1 MFINISIDIV
11 VMGGPCRRGLGRGCC
26 NNVYP
31 GSMEMRRGMG
41 FGVRRGDFRFL
52 VLIALA
58 EKPMHG
64 YALIQQI
71 GATYQHPVS
80 AGLIYPTL
88 QELGDMGYVS
98 SEETDGK
105 KVYSLT
111 PDGRK
116 HLEDNF
122 EVVDRLKAGR
132 IYAERVSRFA
142 FMGDIRD
149 MQAMVLMNE
158 DSLDDGKLERIQG
171 ILSDAKKRMASVV
184 FE

>member
-1 MFINISIDIV
+1 
-11 VMGGPCRRGLGRGCC
+11 MG
-26 NNVYP
+26 
-31 GSMEMRRGMG
+31 RGMG

-71 GATYQHPVS
+71 GATYQRPVS
-80 AGLIYPTL
+80 AGLIYPML

-98 SEETDGK
+98 SEETEGK

-111 PDGRK
+111 SEGRK
-116 HLEDNF
+116 HLEDNV
-122 EVVDRLKAGR
+122 EVVDRLSAGR
-132 IYAERVSRFA
+132 VYAERVGRFA
-142 FMGDIRD
+142 FMGDLRD

-158 DSLDDGKLERIQG
+158 KSIDDDKLERIQG
-171 ILSDAKKRMASVV
+171 ILSDAKKKMASVV

>member
-1 MFINISIDIV
+1 
-11 VMGGPCRRGLGRGCC
+11 
-26 NNVYP
+26 
-31 GSMEMRRGMG
+31 METRRGMG

-52 VLIALA
+52 VLITLA

-64 YALIQQI
+64 YALMQQI
-71 GATYQHPVS
+71 GATYQRPVS

-98 SEETDGK
+98 SEETEGK

-111 PDGRK
+111 PEGRK

-122 EVVDRLKAGR
+122 EVVNRLKAGR

-142 FMGDIRD
+142 FIGDIRD

-171 ILSDAKKRMASVV
+171 ILSDAKKRMASIV

>member
-1 MFINISIDIV
+1 MC
-11 VMGGPCRRGLGRGCC
+11 GECRRGSGRGCC
-26 NNVYP
+26 KESYH
-31 GSMEMRRGMG
+31 GAAGMRRGMG

-52 VLIALA
+52 VLIALE

-64 YALIQQI
+64 YALIQEI
-71 GATYQHPVS
+71 GSTYQRPVS

-88 QELGDMGYVS
+88 QELGDMGYVT
-98 SEETDGK
+98 SEETEGK

-111 PDGRK
+111 PEGRK
-116 HLEDNF
+116 HLKDNV
-122 EVVDRLKAGR
+122 EVIDRLRAGR
-132 IYAERVSRFA
+132 VYAERVGRFA
-142 FMGDIRD
+142 FMRDIRD

-158 DSLDDGKLERIQG
+158 ESIDDGKLERIQG

>member
-1 MFINISIDIV
+1 
-11 VMGGPCRRGLGRGCC
+11 MGRGL
-26 NNVYP
+26 
-31 GSMEMRRGMG
+31 G

-71 GATYQHPVS
+71 GATYQRPVS
-80 AGLIYPTL
+80 AGLIYPML
-88 QELGDMGYVS
+88 QELGDMGYVT
-98 SEETDGK
+98 SEETEGK

-111 PDGRK
+111 PDGVK
-116 HLEDNF
+116 YLENNF
-122 EVVDRLKAGR
+122 EVVDRLRAGR
-132 IYAERVSRFA
+132 VYAERVGRFA
-142 FMGDIRD
+142 FMKDIRD

-158 DSLDDGKLERIQG
+158 ESIDDGKLERIQE

-184 FE
+184 FG

>member
-1 MFINISIDIV
+1 MRDE
-11 VMGGPCRRGLGRGCC
+11 CRRSSGRRCC
-26 NNVYP
+26 NEAYP
-31 GSMEMRRGMG
+31 GAIGMRHGMG
-41 FGVRRGDFRFL
+41 FGVMRGDFRYL

-71 GATYQHPVS
+71 GTTYQRPVS
-80 AGLIYPTL
+80 AGLVYPTL

-98 SEETDGK
+98 SEETEGK

-111 PDGRK
+111 NEGRK
-116 HLEDNF
+116 HLQDHA
-122 EVVDRLKAGR
+122 EVVNRLKAGR
-132 IYAERVSRFA
+132 IYAERVGRFA
-142 FMGDIRD
+142 FMRDLKD

-158 DSLDDGKLERIQG
+158 DSIDDGKLERIQA